1 MATTALL
8 INPNHRTA
16 GLQLPD
22 KADDQVRMLR
32 EKIGGT
38 LDQGIYHRRAVLH
51 IAGNGRSEGLPAN
64 LVVWALASAWRG
76 IPLYPIAGPVVIT
89 GPDGPD
95 GYLDIDEDLRA
106 QAEDVARAVQET
118 TSAWRQ
124 QRPQSEEAAVEAILA
139 CAQRIVSAPT
149 GQDAR

>member
-8 INPNHRTA
+8 IHPNHRTT
-16 GLQLPD
+16 GLHLPD
-22 KADDQVRMLR
+22 KADDQARVLR

-38 LDQGIYHRRAVLH
+38 LNQGIYHRRAVLH
-51 IAGNGRSEGLPAN
+51 IAENGRSEGLPAN

-89 GPDGPD
+89 GADGAD

-106 QAEDVARAVQET
+106 QAEDVALAVQET

-124 QRPQSEEAAVEAILA
+124 QRPQSEDAAVEAILA
-139 CAQRIVSAPT
+139 CAQRVVCAPT
-149 GQDAR
+149 CQDAR